1 MSKGLFETVVDIS
14 APGLPDKFPYLG
26 CLPCGTRENTMDF
39 VGAENSLRVQFA
51 TKQGWQYAQERALV
65 RLSPPS
71 RFLDRTFSTALR
83 RAVIMEGQE
92 KDCKVEYVTMHL
104 EKGKLVFQNH
114 DVPLYV
120 WLPPVPEVAE
130 LAAGMN
136 SNGGSENLGEFGL
149 GYLLSALKDYL
160 TEAGWVDEET
170 LSIKKRQQDVRGQF
184 LNKYHW
190 FEHCNIPSHLFA
202 VRGIAEFEHGVA
214 AGFSCVEV
222 QTNLLSHRSL
232 VSQLENKLAQ
242 KQISPEPHA
251 TDKDPQ
257 DASTQLL
264 KTVLEMHGGGN
275 VSAESIVELR
285 AKMPRTKVASL
296 GGEAKKRMGEIKTL
310 SIQAAALLPP
320 EMKKGI
326 RRKLKNLPDTFF
338 CYILLAS
345 MFENEE
351 AQPIREARKACVKW
365 LEDGEVCEETIRLWR
380 KKLGKITV
388 VAAFILKSDQ
398 NYILEQGEIFEEEN
412 KTRSGTEDAGLHT
425 L

>member
-232 VSQLENKLAQ
+232 VSQLENTVNQQEQIEGLHHAVSHGISEEMESQGAKVEQILKEVSRSAPTIKKLGDGYSVFLEWR
-242 KQISPEPHA
+242 KTQIQRNA
-251 TDKDPQ
+251 
-257 DASTQLL
+257 ASSGGQAHGL
-264 KTVLEMHGGGN
+264 KVMIEN
-275 VSAESIVELR
+275 
-285 AKMPRTKVASL
+285 AS
-296 GGEAKKRMGEIKTL
+296 K
-310 SIQAAALLPP
+310 ALAPLIPP
-320 EMKKGI
+320 ELSVEADSPHG
-326 RRKLKNLPDTFF
+326 RRKLSNIPNDLFCHLLLKYICGVDGGVDFF
-338 CYILLAS
+338 EKEIS
-345 MFENEE
+345 
-351 AQPIREARKACVKW
+351 K
-365 LEDGEVCEETIRLWR
+365 
-380 KKLGKITV
+380 KKLSRKMLSIWQKKVIHFPPV
-388 VAAFILKSDQ
+388 VRLLERIDGVADESDPD
-398 NYILEQGEIFEEEN
+398 N
-412 KTRSGTEDAGLHT
+412 SSW
-425 L
+425 